1 MRTFSLSVIAVLLSA
16 GGAIAQP
23 APPPAAQPPA
33 DAEAKKNANPC
44 RDEVAT
50 ALSKLRKSSWFRMNT
65 TMITE
70 VGPTA
75 MVVDYVLPDRMYQK
89 VTQTLTNKST
99 EVLLVGDKAWANQGQ
114 GWMAL
119 PNSTMN
125 DLRTQIYENVLK
137 EQEDVGNYACKGK
150 VQVEGR
156 DALSYK
162 LEDEP
167 VKDSNVPR
175 NETYRM
181 FYVDAVTGLP
191 IGNSLLSPGREKTP
205 LFRATY
211 TFPLDMKIE
220 PPKDVVHPPLEEPQK
235 K

>member
-1 MRTFSLSVIAVLLSA
+1 MRTLSLGLTALILISSA
-16 GGAIAQP
+16 AMAQAP
-23 APPPAAQPPA
+23 APAAP
-33 DAEAKKNANPC
+33 DAQKNANPC

-89 VTQTLTNKST
+89 VTETLTNKTS
-99 EVLLVGDKAWANQGQ
+99 EVILVGDKAWANQGA
-114 GWMAL
+114 GWIEL
-119 PNSTMN
+119 PNSVMN

-167 VKDSNVPR
+167 AKDSSIPR

-181 FYVDAVTGLP
+181 FYVDAMTGLP

-205 LFRATY
+205 LFKATY
-211 TFPLDMKIE
+211 TFPLDMKVE
-220 PPKDVVHPPLEEPQK
+220 PPKDVVKTPVEAPK
-235 K
+235 N

>member
-1 MRTFSLSVIAVLLSA
+1 MRLLSTSIIA
-16 GGAIAQP
+16 LIASAAVANAQP
-23 APPPAAQPPA
+23 QPQPMPPGAAPKS
-33 DAEAKKNANPC
+33 EKENANPC
-44 RDEVAT
+44 RDEVGQ

-89 VTQTLTNKST
+89 VTETLTNKTS
-99 EVLLVGDKAWANQGQ
+99 EVILVGEQAWANQGG
-114 GWMAL
+114 GWTEL
-119 PNSTMN
+119 PNGVMN
-125 DLRTQIYENVLK
+125 DLRTQLYESVLK
-137 EQEDVGNYACKGK
+137 EQEHVGNYACKGR
-150 VQVEGR
+150 VQLDGR

-167 VKDSNVPR
+167 TKDSTAPR

-191 IGNSLLSPGREKTP
+191 IGNSLMSPGREKTP
-205 LFRATY
+205 LFKATY
-211 TFPLDMKIE
+211 TFPLDLKVE
-220 PPKDVVHPPLEEPQK
+220 PPKDVVQAPADKPKQ
-235 K
+235 

>member
-1 MRTFSLSVIAVLLSA
+1 MRTLSLSVMALALTI
-16 GGAIAQP
+16 GAAQAQP
-23 APPPAAQPPA
+23 APGAPPGEPG
-33 DAEAKKNANPC
+33 AKKNANPC

-50 ALSKLRKSSWFRMNT
+50 ALSKLRKSSWFRMDT

-75 MVVDYVLPDRMYQK
+75 MTVDYVLPDRMYQK
-89 VTQTLTNKST
+89 VTETLSNRTS
-99 EVLLVGDKAWANQGQ
+99 EVILVGEKAWANQGA
-114 GWMAL
+114 GWTEL
-119 PNSTMN
+119 PNSVMN

-137 EQEDVGNYACKGK
+137 EQDDVGNYACKGK
-150 VQVEGR
+150 VQLEGR

-162 LEDEP
+162 LEDELT
-167 VKDSNVPR
+167 KDGAPR

-191 IGNSLLSPGREKTP
+191 ISNALLSPGREKTP
-205 LFRATY
+205 LFKATY

-220 PPKDVVHPPLEEPQK
+220 PPKDVVAPPAEKPK
-235 K
+235 N

>member
-1 MRTFSLSVIAVLLSA
+1 MRTLSLGIIALLMA
-16 GGAIAQP
+16 TGAAEAQT
-23 APPPAAQPPA
+23 PPANAP
-33 DAEAKKNANPC
+33 EAKKNSNPC

-89 VTQTLTNKST
+89 VTETLTNKTS
-99 EVLLVGDKAWANQGQ
+99 EVILVGDQAWANQGA
-114 GWMAL
+114 GWIEL
-119 PNSTMN
+119 PNSVMN
-125 DLRTQIYENVLK
+125 DLRTQIYEHVLK

-167 VKDSNVPR
+167 TKDSTMPR

-181 FYVDAVTGLP
+181 FYVDAMTGLP

-205 LFRATY
+205 LFKATY
-211 TFPLDMKIE
+211 TFPLDMKVE
-220 PPKDVVHPPLEEPQK
+220 PPKDVVKAPADAPK
-235 K
+235 

>member
-1 MRTFSLSVIAVLLSA
+1 MRTLSLAIVALVIASGVALAQSPPP
-16 GGAIAQP
+16 GAQP
-23 APPPAAQPPA
+23 KGEA
-33 DAEAKKNANPC
+33 DAKKKPNPC

-50 ALSKLRKSSWFRMNT
+50 ALSKLRKSSWFRMST

-75 MVVDYVLPDRMYQK
+75 MIVDYVLPDRMYQK
-89 VTQTLTNKST
+89 VTETLTNKTS
-99 EVLLVGDKAWANQGQ
+99 EVVLVGEQAWANQGA

-137 EQEDVGNYACKGK
+137 EQEDVGNYACKGRT
-150 VQVEGR
+150 QLDGR
-156 DALSYK
+156 DVLSYK

-167 VKDSNVPR
+167 PKDSTSPR
-175 NETYRM
+175 NEMYRM
-181 FYVDAVTGLP
+181 FYVDAMTGLP
-191 IGNSLLSPGREKTP
+191 ISNALLSPGRENAP
-205 LFRATY
+205 LFKATY
-211 TFPLDMKIE
+211 TFPIDMKIE
-220 PPKDVVHPPLEEPQK
+220 PPKDVVQPPLEEQK